1 MKALDLPPVWLVGFL
16 LLAWGLARL
25 TPGLNTQYAWQGPL
39 ALVLFGAAVVLM
51 ALAVWQMWRARTTVM
66 PRNVPSALVTS
77 GIFRLSRNPIYL
89 GDALV
94 LAAAVIWWGSSLGL
108 LIVAA
113 FVWFIQD
120 RFIAGEEATIRA
132 EFAADF
138 DTWAQKTRSWL

>member
-77 GIFRLSRNPIYL
+77 GIFSAVAQSDLPGRRTGAGGGGDLVGLVPGSADRRGLRLVHPGPVHSRRRSDHK
-89 GDALV
+89 G
-94 LAAAVIWWGSSLGL
+94 
-108 LIVAA
+108 
-113 FVWFIQD
+113 
-120 RFIAGEEATIRA
+120 RIR
-132 EFAADF
+132 
-138 DTWAQKTRSWL
+138 R